1 MNTEHRTQLDG
12 LRCLAVM
19 LVFVF
24 HAYVNRI
31 GYLPIGEGLNLVL
44 IGSLGVQIFFVISG
58 FLITRQLL
66 TSETGDFMHD
76 LRIFY
81 IRRIL
86 RIFPLYYAVLILLT
100 LTGYLLEPIW
110 FYTFLFNYR
119 AFQGDSG
126 GPASVYWSLC
136 IEEQFYLFIPFLLLK
151 TPTRWRLHLL
161 IAVLLMFF
169 VIQYALDLRDPKY
182 MKDYIYLL
190 PESGHYLLWGCI
202 AGYVDRFCE
211 QKNKSPSETMLFVL
225 GLLLTPILLLM
236 MAYFPRLEFKYY
248 RTPLIMLQS
257 FGMSL
262 LVLGL
267 WRTQNKLLL
276 GLFKFPPF
284 AYLGKISYG
293 FYLFHSYAFTLSQ
306 HIYVKYPQANAID
319 YVLGTFLLTFA
330 AASLSWHFFESPI
343 NKLKRHFPLG
353 APKNGDATNST

>member
-1 MNTEHRTQLDG
+1 MNTEHRSQLDG

-24 HAYVNRI
+24 HAYCNQI
-31 GYLPIGEGLNLVL
+31 GYLPIGEGLNFVF

-66 TSETGDFMHD
+66 MSETGDFMHD
-76 LRIFY
+76 LRSFY
-81 IRRIL
+81 MRRIL
-86 RIFPLYYAVLILLT
+86 RIFPLYYAVLIFLT
-100 LTGYLLEPIW
+100 VTNQLVDPIW
-110 FYTFLFNYR
+110 LYTFLFNYR

-151 TPTRWRLHLL
+151 APNNRRLHVL
-161 IAVLLMFF
+161 IAVLLTFF
-169 VIQYALDLRDPKY
+169 VIQLALDQRDAKY
-182 MKDYIYLL
+182 MKNYIYLL

-202 AGYVDRFCE
+202 AGFMERFWK
-211 QKNKSPSETMLFVL
+211 QKSTSPSATVLFVI
-225 GLLLTPILLLM
+225 GLLLTPVVQLF
-236 MAYFPRLEFKYY
+236 MAYFPRVEFKYY

-262 LVLGL
+262 IVLGL
-267 WRTQNKLLL
+267 WRTQNRLLL
-276 GLFKFPPF
+276 GFFKFPPF

-293 FYLFHSYAFTLSQ
+293 FYLFHSYAFTLAQ
-306 HIYVKYPQANAID
+306 QIYAKFPQATAID
-319 YVLGTFLLTFA
+319 YVLGTFILTLS

-353 APKNGDATNST
+353 APKRADET